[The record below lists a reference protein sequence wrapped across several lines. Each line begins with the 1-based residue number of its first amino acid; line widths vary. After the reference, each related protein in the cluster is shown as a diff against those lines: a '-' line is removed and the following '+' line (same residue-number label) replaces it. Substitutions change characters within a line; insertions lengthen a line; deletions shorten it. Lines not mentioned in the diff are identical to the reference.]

1 MTRFS
6 RPQAPQPAFRNPL
19 DTRRADIQTL
29 PRYASRCWSV
39 LSFFPFLHWRYTS
52 SSSHLPPDIRGAVSR
67 VCLAHTL
74 RALHALLLPKFH
86 FPPRGS
92 EARVHAHLRTG
103 RTNRPRIPALID
115 CQCSDPSC
123 EQVQDSCIQ
132 STLIPNIPVPRT
144 SLENLRRTG
153 LLCQSASE

>member
-39 LSFFPFLHWRYTS
+39 LSFSPIPSLAVHIFIFPSAPGHQRRSVSSLSCTHPACSSCSPAPRVSLPSPRLGSSGPRTS
-52 SSSHLPPDIRGAVSR
+52 
-67 VCLAHTL
+67 AH
-74 RALHALLLPKFH
+74 
-86 FPPRGS
+86 
-92 EARVHAHLRTG
+92 

-144 SLENLRRTG
+144 SLENLRRAG